1 MLNIPS
7 FKLVFNIPRNAF
19 QKIYDIKL
27 KSQED
32 PLFSSMVTF
41 FNLLNVRFL
50 YLTKRASHAL
60 AGETAAEFTPILYML
75 GFGLLAA
82 IPALVL
88 SRLISP
94 RRRYNPVKF
103 LPMECGQMPT
113 GEGRSH
119 FMMQYY
125 AYILMFVVFDV
136 MSIFLYA
143 WATALFSVPRAATLP
158 IIGFLAIMFAAMG
171 YALYLSGRK
180 GIW

>member
-1 MLNIPS
+1 LICKNRDQ
-7 FKLVFNIPRNAF
+7 L
-19 QKIYDIKL
+19 
-27 KSQED
+27 
-32 PLFSSMVTF
+32 
-41 FNLLNVRFL
+41 VRFL
-50 YLTKRASHAL
+50 YLGKTASHAL
-60 AGETAAEFTPILYML
+60 AGETVADFTPIIYMF
-75 GFGLLAA
+75 GFGLVASV
-82 IPALVL
+82 PALVL

-103 LPMECGQMPT
+103 LPMECGQMPS

-143 WATALFSVPRAATLP
+143 WGAALFSIPRAATLP
-158 IIGFLAIMFAAMG
+158 IIGFLGIMFAAMG
-171 YALYLSGRK
+171 YALYLAGRK

>member
-1 MLNIPS
+1 
-7 FKLVFNIPRNAF
+7 
-19 QKIYDIKL
+19 
-27 KSQED
+27 
-32 PLFSSMVTF
+32 
-41 FNLLNVRFL
+41 
-50 YLTKRASHAL
+50 L
-60 AGETAAEFTPILYML
+60 AGELASQFTPILYAL
-75 GFGLLAA
+75 GIGVMAGVPSL
-82 IPALVL
+82 IL
-88 SRLISP
+88 SRLLSP
-94 RRRYNPVKF
+94 RKRYNPVKF

-143 WATALFSVPRAATLP
+143 WGSSLLAIPKEATLP
-158 IIGFLAIMFAAMG
+158 MMGFLAIMFASMA

>member
-1 MLNIPS
+1 M
-7 FKLVFNIPRNAF
+7 
-19 QKIYDIKL
+19 
-27 KSQED
+27 
-32 PLFSSMVTF
+32 
-41 FNLLNVRFL
+41 
-50 YLTKRASHAL
+50 
-60 AGETAAEFTPILYML
+60 AGELASQFTPILYAL
-75 GFGLLAA
+75 GIGVMAG
-82 IPALVL
+82 IPSLIL
-88 SRLISP
+88 SRLLSP
-94 RRRYNPVKF
+94 RKRYNPVKF

-143 WATALFSVPRAATLP
+143 WGSSLLAIPKEATLP
-158 IIGFLAIMFAAMG
+158 MMAFLAIMFAAMG

>member
-1 MLNIPS
+1 MTS
-7 FKLVFNIPRNAF
+7 
-19 QKIYDIKL
+19 
-27 KSQED
+27 
-32 PLFSSMVTF
+32 
-41 FNLLNVRFL
+41 
-50 YLTKRASHAL
+50 
-60 AGETAAEFTPILYML
+60 EFTPILYAL
-75 GFGLLAA
+75 GIGVMAG
-82 IPALVL
+82 IPSLIL
-88 SRLISP
+88 SRLLSP
-94 RRRYNPVKF
+94 RKRYNPVKF

-143 WATALFSVPRAATLP
+143 WGSSLLSIPKEATLP
-158 IIGFLAIMFAAMG
+158 MMAFLGIMFAAMG